1 MSVSIDVIKAKL
13 KILPRQKN
21 RETNKPCA
29 QIYRQKYLSKD
40 TDIMISANEHFD
52 LALDVTRALARTQ
65 PSGGD
70 DHQSIDY
77 SDADVIKY
85 SATEKAYVRSFVFS
99 LFLSSFFLVRLS
111 LTCFYSF
118 LFRSLARRY
127 IDGKCPDS
135 VTVFNK
141 DKKAIKVTRS
151 GLSSL
156 FAVSGRAQDRSED
169 MAKKLNVTKKVF
181 SELVKEL
188 LGEKSMPNLALIEN
202 IQNDSVGFSD
212 ETLKE
217 YGWVDAKE
225 SGVGL
230 LAFFAARSPKE
241 RKVLEAENR
250 EWRRSLNAKT
260 GETELVKRKTAS
272 KRQRVEWE
280 DPETGVPYTVP
291 RSTAYGREL
300 VEREDLVT
308 GETYMVSRNTAYGR
322 KLVEWEDLETGET
335 YMVSRNTAN
344 GRELV
349 SFNDQL
355 MRRSAKR
362 SIINSEKKGKW
373 CPCGDKC
380 PSCAIQTSKLWI
392 TLRKATEHF
401 VRTGDECGYELA
413 DEDVVHYWCQI
424 APKLS
429 KEMFQANGANERAVC
444 KTCFYFA
451 IKRVSEQL
459 GATSIFVPH

>member
-85 SATEKAYVRSFVFS
+85 SATEKAYVRLFVFS

-127 IDGKCPDS
+127 IDQECPDS
-135 VTVFNK
+135 MTVFNK
-141 DKKAIKVTRS
+141 DNKAIKVTRS
-151 GLSSL
+151 VLSSL

-308 GETYMVSRNTAYGR
+308 GETYMVSRNTA
-322 KLVEWEDLETGET
+322 
-335 YMVSRNTAN
+335 N

-392 TLRKATEHF
+392 TLRKAKEHF

>member
-85 SATEKAYVRSFVFS
+85 SATEKAYVRLFVFS

-127 IDGKCPDS
+127 IDQECPDS
-135 VTVFNK
+135 MTVFNK
-141 DKKAIKVTRS
+141 DNKAIKVTRS
-151 GLSSL
+151 VLSSL

-202 IQNDSVGFSD
+202 IQDDSVGFSD

-322 KLVEWEDLETGET
+322 
-335 YMVSRNTAN
+335 
-344 GRELV
+344 ELV

-380 PSCAIQTSKLWI
+380 LSCAIQTSKLWI
-392 TLRKATEHF
+392 TLRKAKEHF

-459 GATSIFVPH
+459 GATSIIVPH

>member
-1 MSVSIDVIKAKL
+1 M
-13 KILPRQKN
+13 
-21 RETNKPCA
+21 
-29 QIYRQKYLSKD
+29 
-40 TDIMISANEHFD
+40 
-52 LALDVTRALARTQ
+52 
-65 PSGGD
+65 
-70 DHQSIDY
+70 
-77 SDADVIKY
+77 
-85 SATEKAYVRSFVFS
+85 
-99 LFLSSFFLVRLS
+99 
-111 LTCFYSF
+111 
-118 LFRSLARRY
+118 
-127 IDGKCPDS
+127 
-135 VTVFNK
+135 TVFNK
-141 DKKAIKVTRS
+141 DKESIKVTRS
-151 GLSSL
+151 VLSSL

-308 GETYMVSRNTAYGR
+308 GETYMVSRNTAN
-322 KLVEWEDLETGET
+322 W
-335 YMVSRNTAN
+335 
-344 GRELV
+344 RELV

-401 VRTGDECGYELA
+401 VRTGDECGYELTY
-413 DEDVVHYWCQI
+413 EDVVHYWCQI

-444 KTCFYFA
+444 KTCLYSA
-451 IKRVSEQL
+451 LKRVSEQL
-459 GATSIFVPH
+459 GATSIIVPH

>member
-1 MSVSIDVIKAKL
+1 MTV
-13 KILPRQKN
+13 
-21 RETNKPCA
+21 
-29 QIYRQKYLSKD
+29 
-40 TDIMISANEHFD
+40 
-52 LALDVTRALARTQ
+52 
-65 PSGGD
+65 
-70 DHQSIDY
+70 
-77 SDADVIKY
+77 
-85 SATEKAYVRSFVFS
+85 
-99 LFLSSFFLVRLS
+99 
-111 LTCFYSF
+111 LT
-118 LFRSLARRY
+118 
-127 IDGKCPDS
+127 KE
-135 VTVFNK
+135 
-141 DKKAIKVTRS
+141 KKAIKVTRS
-151 GLSSL
+151 VISSL
-156 FAVSGRAQDRSED
+156 FAISGRAQDRSED
-169 MAKKLNVTKKVF
+169 MAKRLKVTKNF
-181 SELVKEL
+181 FLSLVEKL
-188 LGEKSMPNLALIEN
+188 WGEKKSMPNLALIKN
-202 IQNDSVGFSD
+202 IQDDSVGFRD

-373 CPCGDKC
+373 CSCGDKC

-392 TLRKATEHF
+392 TLRKAKEHF
-401 VRTGDECGYELA
+401 VRTNAATNSPTRTSCIIGVKLHRSSLKRCFKRTARTNE
-413 DEDVVHYWCQI
+413 WCAKPACI
-424 APKLS
+424 SP
-429 KEMFQANGANERAVC
+429 
-444 KTCFYFA
+444 
-451 IKRVSEQL
+451 
-459 GATSIFVPH
+459 